1 MRTCSLPRGPPGPR
15 PPDPGTDTRCHDHAL
30 TDLGTGTQAQRRRL
44 GRQSHSLTGTVSRP
58 PRQSH
63 PECHIQPPPH
73 ILLEDSSGFPGSYP
87 TSAPGLGSRS
97 PLSLPQPLP
106 GWGAVPGLRATDRS
120 PPPTV
125 RTAQAFPVWRENPAI
140 PADFAGAPTGT
151 HCARPPL
158 GPEPGV
164 VP

>member
-63 PECHIQPPPH
+63 PECHIQPPPPH
-73 ILLEDSSGFPGSYP
+73 PLRRLFGFSGQLPDFGSWPGFKEP
-87 TSAPGLGSRS
+87 PFSAP
-97 PLSLPQPLP
+97 
-106 GWGAVPGLRATDRS
+106 A
-120 PPPTV
+120 
-125 RTAQAFPVWRENPAI
+125 PARV
-140 PADFAGAPTGT
+140 GR
-151 HCARPPL
+151 CARPQSHRQESPTHSPHSPGIPSVEGEPRYTCRLCRGPHRYPL
-158 GPEPGV
+158 CPPTSR
-164 VP
+164 P